1 MLTTDSPAANGT
13 ATARKNGRAANGFAH
28 LENWVFD
35 LDNTLYPAAC
45 NLFAQVDVKIGQF
58 VADLLKI
65 GMDEAVTDPE
75 GIFPRL
81 RHQPARADAASPA
94 SIPTPSS
101 ISCMQIDVTPVPPS
115 PALEQALARLPGR
128 KIIFT
133 NGSPQACRERH
144 QPAGRQPSSSRRS
157 STSRPPTSCR
167 SPIPSSMRCM
177 VRRHWIDPKRSI
189 MVEDLPKNLLPAH
202 DLGMTTVLV
211 RTERRMG
218 PGRRRRRPCPP
229 RHRRSRRLA
238 RGSGK
243 FRSQRLIPRQAPF
256 PRYIDSRRPAAH
268 VRALFQSVLRRTGIA
283 EIHG

>member
-1 MLTTDSPAANGT
+1 MLTFNAPAANGT

-65 GMDEAVTDPE
+65 GMDEAVKIQKEYFRTYGTSLRGLMLHHQVDP
-75 GIFPRL
+75 
-81 RHQPARADAASPA
+81 DAFLDFVHE
-94 SIPTPSS
+94 
-101 ISCMQIDVTPVPPS
+101 IDVTLIPPC
-115 PALEQALARLPGR
+115 PALDQALARLPGR

-133 NGSPQACRERH
+133 NGSHKHAENVINRLGISKQFEAIFDIKAADFVPKPDPFVYEL
-144 QPAGRQPSSSRRS
+144 
-157 STSRPPTSCR
+157 
-167 SPIPSSMRCM
+167 M

-211 RTERRMG
+211 RTEEEWAQAG
-218 PGRRRRRPCPP
+218 ADGDHVHHVTDDLVTWLEAAGR
-229 RHRRSRRLA
+229 S
-238 RGSGK
+238 
-243 FRSQRLIPRQAPF
+243 
-256 PRYIDSRRPAAH
+256 AAK
-268 VRALFQSVLRRTGIA
+268 G
-283 EIHG
+283 